1 MKLAV
6 ISFTER
12 GSRLN
17 RSVSE
22 LLSREGIEVESTA
35 LAKYA
40 ESAGLSPL
48 TTSLHDWTEKM
59 FESQDALLFIGAT
72 GIAVRSIAPF
82 VADKRKD
89 PAVVVMDEKGI
100 FAISLLSGHIGGANE
115 LAGKL
120 ANLTEQFR
128 DHDSHR
134 RHGRFAVD
142 VFAKK
147 QKLWIADMK
156 AAKQVSAD
164 VLDEKKI
171 GLVTDFPILGEMPE
185 ELELLKGTEPF
196 EGKTGIVIAL
206 NETFHPFPCTL
217 HLIPKIVALGL
228 GCRKGKEEA
237 AIEEAVLEALSRNR
251 LPSTA

>member
-100 FAISLLSGHIGGANE
+100 LRFLCSPAIS
-115 LAGKL
+115 AGPMSWRESL
-120 ANLTEQFR
+120 PTSRERFR
-128 DHDSHR
+128 
-134 RHGRFAVD
+134 
-142 VFAKK
+142 
-147 QKLWIADMK
+147 
-156 AAKQVSAD
+156 
-164 VLDEKKI
+164 
-171 GLVTDFPILGEMPE
+171 
-185 ELELLKGTEPF
+185 
-196 EGKTGIVIAL
+196 
-206 NETFHPFPCTL
+206 
-217 HLIPKIVALGL
+217 
-228 GCRKGKEEA
+228 
-237 AIEEAVLEALSRNR
+237 
-251 LPSTA
+251 